1 MTEKVMTGENDTSK
15 HKIFNDRDKQVEMTE
30 KVKTG

>member
-1 MTEKVMTGENDTSK
+1 MTGENDTSK
-15 HKIFNDRDKQVEMTE
+15 HKLFNDRDKQVEMTE